1 MPESKKTLKILYTGE
16 QPLVFRHI
24 GRVVDHDKAGNV
36 QVKEPGVE
44 IRLLPSAK
52 LPPADQHQPVD
63 ADAWAK
69 AKAHKTMGKSIA
81 HLVKRGQLHEFAG

>member
-1 MPESKKTLKILYTGE
+1 MPSKTLKILYTGV

-24 GRVVDHDKAGNV
+24 GRVIEHDKAGNL
-36 QVKEPGVE
+36 QVKDPGIE

-52 LPPADQHQPVD
+52 LPPAEQHQPVD

-69 AKAHKTMGKSIA
+69 AKAHRTMGRSIA
-81 HLVKRGQLHEFAG
+81 NLIKQGQLHEFPG